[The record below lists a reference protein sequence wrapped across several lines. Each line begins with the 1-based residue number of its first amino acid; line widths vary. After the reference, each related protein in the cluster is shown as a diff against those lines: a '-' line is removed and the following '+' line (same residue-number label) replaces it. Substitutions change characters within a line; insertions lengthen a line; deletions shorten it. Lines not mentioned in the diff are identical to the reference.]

1 MSGVDTAGSITL
13 LEKARTSALI
23 SANWDRL
30 AELLTEDLVHIHANG
45 QIEGKL
51 DYIDS
56 VRSKLDFISIEREP
70 LTIRTYGSFVIATGI
85 MTQSVRVKGPGT
97 VVELKAA
104 TTQVWVRE
112 ENVWK
117 QASFQATRVG

>member
-1 MSGVDTAGSITL
+1 MSGADAAGVIAL
-13 LEKARTSALI
+13 LEKARTEALI
-23 SANWDRL
+23 SANWERL

-51 DYIDS
+51 AYIDS
-56 VRSKLDFISIEREP
+56 VRSKLEFISIEREP
-70 LTIRTYGSFVIATGI
+70 LTIRTYGSFAIATGI

-104 TTQVWVRE
+104 TTQVWVRDG
-112 ENVWK
+112 NVWR

>member
-1 MSGVDTAGSITL
+1 MSGADAAGVIAL
-13 LEKARTSALI
+13 LEKARTEALI
-23 SANWDRL
+23 SANWERL

-51 DYIDS
+51 AYIDS
-56 VRSKLDFISIEREP
+56 VRSKLEFISIEREP
-70 LTIRTYGSFVIATGI
+70 LTIRTYASFAIATGI

-104 TTQVWVRE
+104 TTQVWVRDG
-112 ENVWK
+112 NVWR
-117 QASFQATRVG
+117 QASFQATRIG

>member
-1 MSGVDTAGSITL
+1 MSGGDTVGAITL
-13 LEKARTSALI
+13 LEKARTEALI

-30 AELLTEDLVHIHANG
+30 AELLTEDLVHVHANG
-45 QIEGKL
+45 QIEGKWA
-51 DYIDS
+51 YIDS

-70 LTIRTYGSFVIATGI
+70 LTIRTYGSCVIATGT

-112 ENVWK
+112 GNLWK
-117 QASFQATRVG
+117 LASFQATRIG